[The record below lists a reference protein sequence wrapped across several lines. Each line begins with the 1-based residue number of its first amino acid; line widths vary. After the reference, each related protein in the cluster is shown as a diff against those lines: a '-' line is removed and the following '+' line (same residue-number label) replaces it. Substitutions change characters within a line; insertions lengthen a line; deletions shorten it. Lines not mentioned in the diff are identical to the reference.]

1 MVNGETV
8 LTAGLG
14 QWHPLPDQPWNVK
27 PAGTVSVTVTSPEP
41 TVRVPGPA
49 LCGCS
54 VNCTL
59 LPTGNGPVPDTVLL
73 MSTSCATGGVPTTKG
88 TQEWLFPIQ
97 LSPGG
102 WLYAIS
108 VQFWYV
114 PATFALSAMLI
125 GFSILPPATV
135 APM

>member
-14 QWHPLPDQPWNVK
+14 QFHPLPDQPWKVK

-41 TVRVPGPA
+41 TVSVPGPA
-49 LCGCS
+49 FPGCS

-59 LPTGNGPVPDTVLL
+59 LPTGNGPVPDTVLV

-88 TQEWLFPIQ
+88 TQELLLPGQ

-102 WLYAIS
+102 WLYAIFA
-108 VQFWYV
+108 QFWYE
-114 PATFALSAMLI
+114 PAVFALRAMLI
-125 GFSILPPATV
+125 VFRILPPATV
-135 APM
+135 TPM